1 MVSRI
6 LYATDLGLYG
16 PYIMNQV
23 ALLAQATGARVDVVH
38 VVEPLGVFAE
48 SILNAYLPAEK
59 IGELKGVELERVL
72 DTIRSQV
79 VDTLN
84 SDYRTELELINL
96 GEVIV
101 EVGKPA
107 EVILSEAKSRA
118 SDLIVVGS
126 HGQHAYK
133 AGLIGS
139 VVTKILQLSTVP
151 VYMIPMVKLE
161 DLGRS

>member
-1 MVSRI
+1 MISRI

-23 ALLAQATGARVDVVH
+23 ALLAHSTGAKVDIVH

-48 SILNAYLPAEK
+48 SILGAYLSKEEV
-59 IGELKGVELERVL
+59 GRLHGGGLDNVL
-72 DTIRSQV
+72 DSIKAQV
-79 VDTLN
+79 TDTLN
-84 SDYRTELELINL
+84 SEYQQELSRINL
-96 GEVIV
+96 DDILV

-107 EVILSEAKSRA
+107 DVILEQAKVRNA
-118 SDLIVVGS
+118 DLIVVGS

-139 VVTKILQLSTVP
+139 VVTKVLQLASVP

-161 DLGRS
+161 DLGRY